1 MKEQIVEALK
11 WRYAVQVFDSARK
24 VSAKDLNT
32 ILESGRLAPSS
43 YGFEPWK
50 FIVVENPELR
60 LKLREAAYGQAKV
73 SEAAQLIILARR
85 TDGRQNIV
93 RERIERTATTYGVE
107 ADTLKDFQ
115 DMMQGSIDRQTDDV
129 LAADMKAQTYIALGV
144 MMATASLLGID
155 NAPMGGFDAVR
166 VDEILGLKEKNLSAA
181 VFLALGYHGED
192 KAAERPKVRRSIS
205 EVVEFIK

>member
-11 WRYAVQVFDSARK
+11 WRYAVQVFDSAKK
-24 VSAKDLNT
+24 VSEKDLNT

-73 SEAAQLIILARR
+73 SEAAQLIVLAWR
-85 TDGRQNIV
+85 TDGRQNII
-93 RERIERTATTYGVE
+93 RERIERTTKTYGVGAE
-107 ADTLKDFQ
+107 ALNDFQ
-115 DMMQGSIDRQTDDV
+115 NMMQGSIDRQTDDA
-129 LAADMKAQTYIALGV
+129 LAADMKAQTYIALGI
-144 MMATASLLGID
+144 MMETASLLGID
-155 NAPMGGFDAVR
+155 NAPMGGFDAAK

-181 VFLALGYHGED
+181 VFLALGYHGQD
-192 KAAERPKVRRSIS
+192 TAAERPKVRRSFS